1 MLIFCKYFSKLAKVL
16 KLDNCYIWFHEKY
29 VWHTLFHEFCQ
40 HHDFFPFWILCL
52 LDHWA
57 ILSIVYRARSTHK
70 LYFISKASFY
80 TFFEKCDFDIQ
91 AQIAAS
97 TLNSKLVF
105 LLMFFIIHSGKK
117 LNIFYTC
124 KYISSNKFTVYTL
137 VHICNFTE
145 FLVK

>member
-1 MLIFCKYFSKLAKVL
+1 MKSILIQNLLNCHFWQSLWMLIFCKYFSKLAKVL

-40 HHDFFPFWILCL
+40 HHDVFPFWISCL

-57 ILSIVYRARSTHK
+57 ILSFVYKARSTHK

-91 AQIAAS
+91 AQIAGI
-97 TLNSKLVF
+97 NFEFQIGVF
-105 LLMFFIIHSGKK
+105 IDVLHNPQWEKTK
-117 LNIFYTC
+117 
-124 KYISSNKFTVYTL
+124 
-137 VHICNFTE
+137 H
-145 FLVK
+145 FLYL